1 MDTTTA
7 KHLWEIDHPYYG
19 PDHCYYAN
27 GYQARGDSSE
37 FESWAEFAQPS
48 SQTPTEDLGN
58 LLYDFDDDL
67 NFLYRWD
74 WKRSDPADYE
84 WEREDNPQFE
94 VPGDKLLLFFMCP
107 RKGRMVYAEVHVTED
122 DEGDVLAWL
131 RLKAEYMRKMWAPL
145 LDETTTAEAA

>member
-1 MDTTTA
+1 MSTETIK

-27 GYQARGDSSE
+27 GFQARDDASE

-48 SQTPTEDLGN
+48 SLSGFEGN

-74 WKRSDPADYE
+74 WQRADPEDYE
-84 WEREDNPQFE
+84 WEREENPGFE
-94 VPGDKLLLFFMCP
+94 MPSDKLRLFYMCP
-107 RKGRMVYAEVHVTED
+107 RKGRMVYAEVSVTEA
-122 DEGDVLAWL
+122 DEEAVLAWL
-131 RLKAEYMRKMWAPL
+131 RLKAEYMVKMWEPL
-145 LDETTTAEAA
+145 LAVTHEVGA